1 MFLSFAELLRF
12 LGEREVTSLDL
23 RFTDLQGTWRHV
35 TFYAKAVDEAFLERG
50 IPFEGASIPGW
61 DDEKLLDLFL
71 KPKVETAAID
81 PFTAQPTLVV
91 CCEVWD
97 PCTQQPYVKDPRSLA
112 VRAEAYL
119 LSQTEIADQAFFS
132 LEPEFFI
139 FEDEDEK
146 KNLGFK
152 PEIGGYLSVPP
163 ADQFHDMRDEMLAG
177 LAQMGLS
184 PTQHRHG
191 IAPCQHQ
198 LNFRHDTLV
207 KSTDHLQVYKYVVK
221 NVAFTYGKT
230 ATFMPQPLVDTHGLS
245 MHINQSLLKQG
256 ISCFSGDVETGLSQT
271 ARHYIAGL
279 IAHGKALSAFTNPTT
294 NSYKRLALNIGAAH
308 GLRCKNQW
316 IEARFPDPSVN
327 GYLALSAML
336 MAGLD
341 GVKRK
346 LELDLSGI
354 NYPLPDSLDEALN
367 ALDKD
372 RAFLKE
378 GDAFTDQLIDA
389 YINLKKKEV

>member
-1 MFLSFAELLRF
+1 MFLSFAELLHF
-12 LGEREVTSLDL
+12 LEEREVASLDL
-23 RFTDLQGTWRHV
+23 RFTDLQGTWRHM
-35 TFYAKAVDEAFLERG
+35 TLYAKAVDEALLERG
-50 IPFEGASIPGW
+50 ISFEGASIPGW

-97 PCTQQPYVKDPRSLA
+97 PRTQQPYIKDPRSLA

-119 LSQTEIADQAFFS
+119 KSQVDIADQAFFS

-146 KNLGFK
+146 RNLVFK
-152 PEIGGYLSVPP
+152 PEIEGYLSVPP

-198 LNFRHDTLV
+198 LSFCHDTLV
-207 KSTDHLQVYKYVVK
+207 KSADHLQVYKYVVQ

-230 ATFMPQPLVDTHGLS
+230 ATFMPQPLVDTHSLS

-256 ISCFSGDVETGLSQT
+256 
-271 ARHYIAGL
+271 
-279 IAHGKALSAFTNPTT
+279 
-294 NSYKRLALNIGAAH
+294 
-308 GLRCKNQW
+308 
-316 IEARFPDPSVN
+316 
-327 GYLALSAML
+327 
-336 MAGLD
+336 
-341 GVKRK
+341 
-346 LELDLSGI
+346 
-354 NYPLPDSLDEALN
+354 
-367 ALDKD
+367 
-372 RAFLKE
+372 
-378 GDAFTDQLIDA
+378 
-389 YINLKKKEV
+389 

>member
-12 LGEREVTSLDL
+12 LGEREVASLDL

-35 TFYAKAVDEAFLERG
+35 TLYAKAVDEALLERG
-50 IPFEGASIPGW
+50 ISFEGSFIPGW
-61 DDEKLLDLFL
+61 GDEKLLDLFL

-97 PCTQQPYVKDPRSLA
+97 PRTQQPYVKDPRSLA

-119 LSQTEIADQAFFS
+119 KSQVDIADQAFFS

-139 FEDEDEK
+139 FVDEER
-146 KNLGFK
+146 NLNFK

-191 IAPCQHQ
+191 LAPCQHQ
-198 LNFRHDTLV
+198 LSFRYDTLV
-207 KSTDHLQVYKYVVK
+207 KSADHLQVYKYVVQ

-230 ATFMPQPLVDTHGLS
+230 ATFMPQTLADTHGLR

-256 ISCFSGDVETGLSQT
+256 ASCFSGDVDAGLSQT
-271 ARHYIAGL
+271 ARYYIAGL
-279 IAHGKALSAFTNPTT
+279 ITHGKALSAFTNPTA
-294 NSYKRLALNIGAAH
+294 SIGAPR

-316 IEARFPDPSVN
+316 IEARFPGPSAN
-327 GYLALSAML
+327 GYLALSAIL

-341 GVKRK
+341 GIKRK
-346 LELDLSGI
+346 LEPDLSGI
-354 NYPLPDSLDEALN
+354 GYPLPVSLDEALN
-367 ALDKD
+367 ALDQD
-372 RAFLKE
+372 RTFLKE
-378 GDAFTDQLIDA
+378 GDVFTDQMIGA
-389 YINLKKKEV
+389 YINLKRQEV